1 MEIIPVKT
9 GRAYEVTVGHGCADA
24 FYDQLAARHRGK
36 RAAIVTDETVDG
48 LYGESVRRALEGR
61 GIPCCKFAF
70 PGGEPHKRMET
81 ALAICE
87 SLHREGITRSDF
99 LVALGGGIPGDVT
112 GFCAA
117 VYLRGVEYVQIPTT
131 LLAQIDSSVGGKTA
145 VNIDGGKNL
154 VGCFWQPSAV
164 LCDTA
169 FFDTLPEEVFADGVG
184 AAIKYGAI
192 RDAQLFEQMRG
203 DFRRNLL
210 PIVARC
216 IAIKAAVVEADERD
230 TGERMVLNFG
240 HTLGHAIEKHSGF
253 AVTHGKAVAI
263 GMQMMADACAQNGLC
278 APEVPAA
285 IRDCLQRNGLAWRY
299 DAPLEEL
306 LAIAAGDKKRD
317 GMSISPVLIRAIGRC
332 EPVSMEWG
340 AFAQFMAAG
349 GSRA

>member
-1 MEIIPVKT
+1 M
-9 GRAYEVTVGHGCADA
+9 
-24 FYDQLAARHRGK
+24 
-36 RAAIVTDETVDG
+36 
-48 LYGESVRRALEGR
+48 GE
-61 GIPCCKFAF
+61 
-70 PGGEPHKRMET
+70 
-81 ALAICE
+81 
-87 SLHREGITRSDF
+87 
-99 LVALGGGIPGDVT
+99 
-112 GFCAA
+112 
-117 VYLRGVEYVQIPTT
+117 
-131 LLAQIDSSVGGKTA
+131 
-145 VNIDGGKNL
+145 
-154 VGCFWQPSAV
+154 
-164 LCDTA
+164 
-169 FFDTLPEEVFADGVG
+169 
-184 AAIKYGAI
+184 AIKYGAI

-263 GMQMMADACAQNGLC
+263 GMQMMADACARNGLC

-285 IRDCLQRNGLAWRY
+285 IRDCLQRNGLDWRY

>member
-87 SLHREGITRSDF
+87 FLHREGITRSDF

-169 FFDTLPEEVFADGVG
+169 FFD
-184 AAIKYGAI
+184 K
-192 RDAQLFEQMRG
+192 
-203 DFRRNLL
+203 
-210 PIVARC
+210 
-216 IAIKAAVVEADERD
+216 
-230 TGERMVLNFG
+230 
-240 HTLGHAIEKHSGF
+240 
-253 AVTHGKAVAI
+253 
-263 GMQMMADACAQNGLC
+263 
-278 APEVPAA
+278 
-285 IRDCLQRNGLAWRY
+285 
-299 DAPLEEL
+299 
-306 LAIAAGDKKRD
+306 
-317 GMSISPVLIRAIGRC
+317 IGRAH
-332 EPVSMEWG
+332 V
-340 AFAQFMAAG
+340 
-349 GSRA
+349 